1 MKRFLL
7 VSKLVVVT
15 ICVSGLAFGANVKVV
30 CKNDPKHD
38 KAMLVKAMKT
48 AKSGDKIV
56 IIGSCAPKGIQAS
69 TRRTYEPNLTGVFIY
84 ETMKPEK
91 YQSWKFDYEY
101 SYTTSKTTES
111 KKEESKEEEKSNEEE
126 MNHDNTH
133 EEEATEDEN
142 ATEESASEE
151 NNNVQEESV
160 HEESEAADDNGDE
173 DSDSDDGGS
182 DSGDDSDD

>member
-7 VSKLVVVT
+7 LSKLVVVT
-15 ICVSGLAFGANVKVV
+15 VCVSSLAFGANVKVV

-56 IIGSCAPKGIQAS
+56 IIGTCAPKGIQSS
-69 TRRTYEPNLTGVFIY
+69 TRRAYEPNLTGVFIY

-91 YQSWKFDYEY
+91 YQSWKFDREY
-101 SYTTSKTTES
+101 IYTTSETS
-111 KKEESKEEEKSNEEE
+111 ESKEEVSEEENTDEENTNEEAAPE
-126 MNHDNTH
+126 EDANTH
-133 EEEATEDEN
+133 EESAHEQSEPEDDYGDDD
-142 ATEESASEE
+142 SGS
-151 NNNVQEESV
+151 
-160 HEESEAADDNGDE
+160 DNGDSE
-173 DSDSDDGGS
+173 S